1 MMRYED
7 LRRLVARRARKL
19 RDAKEWNQ
27 RQMERASGVSQKA
40 ISNVEATDSSIQLDT
55 LAAIAGA
62 FGVEVWEL
70 LKPGPD
76 DMVKDHNGTYEVDPR
91 AAIRKDGPPGLRELV
106 MDEGTTATLGITPA
120 EWRLLAEIGAAL
132 PLTVDKAG
140 FVQLL
145 FTLRTISK

>member
-27 RQMERASGVSQKA
+27 RQMEKVSGLSQKT
-40 ISNVEATDSSIQLDT
+40 ISNLENTDASVQLDS
-55 LAAIAGA
+55 LVAAASA
-62 FGVEVWEL
+62 FGLEVWEL

-76 DMVKDHNGTYEVDPR
+76 DAVRDHNGVYDVDPR
-91 AAIRKDGPPGLRELV
+91 AAIRKDGPPGLRELAA
-106 MDEGTTATLGITPA
+106 DEGTTATLGITPA
-120 EWRLLAEIGAAL
+120 EWRLLAAVGAVL

-145 FTLRTISK
+145 FTLRTITR